1 MVGGMLID
9 DYAIVS
15 ATLEH
20 IGVLPEVERRAGTR
34 FGSSVPARLLE
45 RTIPLTVLDDAQ
57 RTGRLWV
64 ALSPDGEP
72 VGFALA
78 DSVAGRAH
86 LEELDV
92 LPEHGRRGVGAALV
106 SAVEQWAVSQ
116 GFMEL
121 TLTTYVDVPWNASY
135 YSKLGF
141 EPVAASDLDDSMLQQ
156 LADEDALGLERDR
169 RVMMRK
175 SLAAVQQAHQPD
187 AQ

>member
-1 MVGGMLID
+1 MLIGD
-9 DYAIVS
+9 HAIVP
-15 ATLEH
+15 AAPEH
-20 IGVLPEVERRAGTR
+20 VGALPEVERRAGER
-34 FGSSVPARLLE
+34 FGTSVPARVLA
-45 RTIPLTVLDDAQ
+45 RTIPLPVLEVAQ
-57 RTGRLWV
+57 RAGRLWV
-64 ALSPDGEP
+64 ALAPDGEP

-92 LPEHGRRGVGAALV
+92 LPEHGRGGIGAALV

-121 TLTTYVDVPWNASY
+121 TLTTYVDFPWNASY

-141 EPVAASDLDDSMLQQ
+141 EPVAASDLDVGMLQQ
-156 LADEDALGLERDR
+156 LTDEDALGLERDR
-169 RVMMRK
+169 RVMMCK

-187 AQ
+187 CQKVD

>member
-1 MVGGMLID
+1 MLID
-9 DYAIVS
+9 DYTILP

-20 IGVLPEVERRAGTR
+20 VGALPEVERRAGAR
-34 FGSSVPARLLE
+34 FGSSVPARILE
-45 RTIPLTVLDDAQ
+45 RTIPLSVLEDAQ
-57 RTGRLWV
+57 RAGRLWV
-64 ALSPDGEP
+64 AVAPDGAP

-78 DSVAGRAH
+78 DCVAGRAH

-92 LPEHGRRGVGAALV
+92 LPEHGRRGIGAALV

-116 GFMEL
+116 GFTEL
-121 TLTTYVDVPWNASY
+121 TLTTYVDLPWNASY

-141 EPVAASDLDDSMLQQ
+141 EPVDAGDLDVGMLQQ

-175 SLAAVQQAHQPD
+175 SPAAVQQAHQPD

>member
-1 MVGGMLID
+1 MLID
-9 DYAIVS
+9 DYIILP
-15 ATLEH
+15 ATPEH
-20 IGVLPEVERRAGTR
+20 VVALPEVERRAGTR
-34 FGSSVPARLLE
+34 FGSSVPALILA
-45 RTIPLTVLDDAQ
+45 RTIPLAVLEDAQ
-57 RTGRLWV
+57 RAGRLWV
-64 ALSPDGEP
+64 ALAPDGEP
-72 VGFALA
+72 VGFALS

-92 LPEHGRRGVGAALV
+92 LPEYGRRGIGAALV

-116 GFMEL
+116 GFVEL
-121 TLTTYVDVPWNASY
+121 TLTTYVDFPWNASY

-141 EPVAASDLDDSMLQQ
+141 EPVAASDLDVSMLQQ

-187 AQ
+187 CQKVD